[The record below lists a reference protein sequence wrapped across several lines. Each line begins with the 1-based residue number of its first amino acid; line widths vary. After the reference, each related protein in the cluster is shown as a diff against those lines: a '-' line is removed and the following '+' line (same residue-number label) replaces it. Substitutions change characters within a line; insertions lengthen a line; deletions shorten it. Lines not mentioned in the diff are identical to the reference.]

1 MTAEKTDTP
10 GTMSLLDHLDELRSR
25 LFKALAGFMV
35 AFIGCWAIAGRLLEF
50 LVEPIRKHMFEG
62 GEIVFINMTEPFTI
76 YMKAAALAAL
86 FVSAPWVLYQ
96 IWAFVSP
103 ALYPRERRLAMPFM
117 FFGTLFFLAGG
128 WFGYSVATPTA
139 ARWLINL
146 GEAFKA
152 QITLRSAFGFESW
165 IILGM
170 GLVWE
175 LPVLIFF
182 QSRVGL
188 VTPRFLMRHFR
199 TAVLIIAILAA
210 VLTPT
215 GDIPTMTVFAVPMIL
230 LYLLGVL
237 VAWLFGGKPRK
248 ARDGDG

>member
-1 MTAEKTDTP
+1 
-10 GTMSLLDHLDELRSR
+10 MSLLEHLDELRSR
-25 LFKALAGFMV
+25 LFKAAIGFGLAFGL
-35 AFIGCWAIAGRLLEF
+35 CWTVSGRLLEL
-50 LVEPIRKHMFEG
+50 LVDPIRKHMFEG

-76 YMKAAALAAL
+76 YMKASALAAL

-96 IWAFVSP
+96 LWAFVSP
-103 ALYPRERRLAMPFM
+103 ALYPKERRMAFPFM

-128 WFGYSVATPTA
+128 YFGYAVATPTA

-146 GEAFKA
+146 GRSFQA

-170 GLVWE
+170 GLVFE
-175 LPVLIFF
+175 LPVAIFF
-182 QSRVGL
+182 LSRVGI

-199 TAVLIIAILAA
+199 SAVLIIAILSA
-210 VLTPT
+210 VLTPS
-215 GDIPTMTVFAVPMIL
+215 GDIPTMAVFAVPMIL

-237 VAWLFGGKPRK
+237 VSWVFGGKSR
-248 ARDGDG
+248 RDRE